1 MCKKTTTTFTLCTCR
16 IPSIES
22 CPRCPE
28 TGYKHCID
36 YVSEEEKEKGVCVGL
51 GTCPEKVVNVVVVEA
66 KESEKVEAK
75 DEGVEKRDGAVEK
88 RDEVVEEKRDEA
100 AEKRDE
106 GVGLGNS
113 DWGEIFGL
121 VEMSEM
127 GEFVG

>member
-66 KESEKVEAK
+66 K

>member
-28 TGYKHCID
+28 AGYKHCID

-66 KESEKVEAK
+66 KESEKAEAK
-75 DEGVEKRDGAVEK
+75 DEGVGKRDGAVEK
-88 RDEVVEEKRDEA
+88 RDEVVE
-100 AEKRDE
+100 EKRDE

>member
-1 MCKKTTTTFTLCTCR
+1 M
-16 IPSIES
+16 
-22 CPRCPE
+22 
-28 TGYKHCID
+28 
-36 YVSEEEKEKGVCVGL
+36 GL

-88 RDEVVEEKRDEA
+88 RDEVVEEKRDEV
-100 AEKRDE
+100 
-106 GVGLGNS
+106 VGLGNS
-113 DWGEIFGL
+113 DWVEIFGL